1 MQHPYWIALP
11 DHLAYFYK
19 DSLVAISE
27 ATDWRCIDVLAD
39 FPIDWYLLQSGP
51 NYVRDRALGGE
62 AHLARI
68 ALENLLDQQP
78 TGELRAFYKAMADVG
93 MGQDITAYLTPG
105 NQ

>member
-1 MQHPYWIALP
+1 
-11 DHLAYFYK
+11 
-19 DSLVAISE
+19 
-27 ATDWRCIDVLAD
+27 
-39 FPIDWYLLQSGP
+39 
-51 NYVRDRALGGE
+51 LGGE